1 MSSRG
6 RVLVVEETPRPE
18 TRRLWEGI
26 RAEGFDVRAVPL
38 ARTAERGA
46 LDRPDVVVLNLAGVD
61 DETDRARY
69 LDAAARLSLP
79 RGARRLPVV
88 AVDETDR
95 PDDRPTG
102 VADVLRPP
110 WSIGHVAARLAS
122 LTRLSTM
129 HAEILRRLD
138 TAARFGLPQVE
149 PDLSGSP
156 QDAQVLVVG
165 AGIRYFTIER
175 ALAKRATLVGAFT
188 IDTAVDYL
196 ERRAFDAVVINLPL
210 DDAVEVL
217 EILRRN
223 PDTFALPAVV
233 LTGETDPRLI
243 EATFAAGATDLVFAE
258 ENDHVLTERVE
269 AAMSEH
275 RLRRALK
282 AAYGDLRHERTLD
295 TASGLYRR
303 AFLMEHL
310 DVLLEEAVDHDGA
323 LAVVGLRIADLAE
336 IDAEWGWAAGDRL
349 IGQIGRIVALL
360 TRGEDLAARAGGDR
374 IALVLPGADQETA
387 RPLANRI
394 AGVIETT
401 AFALPDAT
409 GPVYVTLDVG
419 IVEFDGEETTADLL
433 SRAFA

>member
-1 MSSRG
+1 MSCRG
-6 RVLVVEETPRPE
+6 RVLVIEETPRPE

-38 ARTAERGA
+38 SRTLDRGA
-46 LDRPDVVVLNLAGVD
+46 LDRPDVVVLNLAGTDGEVD
-61 DETDRARY
+61 RTRY
-69 LDAAARLSLP
+69 LDAAARIAML

-88 AVDETDR
+88 AVDEIDR
-95 PDDRPTG
+95 PDERPIG
-102 VADVLRPP
+102 VSDVLRPP
-110 WSIGHVAARLAS
+110 WSVGHVAARIAS
-122 LTRLSTM
+122 LARLSTM
-129 HAEILRRLD
+129 RAEILRRLD
-138 TAARFGLPQVE
+138 TASRFGLSRIE
-149 PDLSGSP
+149 PDLGGSL

-196 ERRAFDAVVINLPL
+196 ERRAFDAVVVNLPL
-210 DDAVEVL
+210 EDAIDVL

-233 LTGETDPRLI
+233 LTGESDPRLV
-243 EATFAAGATDLVFAE
+243 EATFAAGASDLVFAE
-258 ENDHVLTERVE
+258 EPERVLSDRVE
-269 AAMSEH
+269 AAMTEH
-275 RLRRALK
+275 RLRLALK
-282 AAYGDLRHERTLD
+282 AAYGDVRHERTLD

-310 DVLLEEAVDHDGA
+310 AALLDEARDYDGA
-323 LAVVGLRIADLAE
+323 LAVVGLRIVDLAE
-336 IDAEWGWAAGDRL
+336 INGEWGWAAGDRL

-374 IALVLPGADQETA
+374 LALALPGTDTETA
-387 RPLANRI
+387 RAIANRI
-394 AGVIETT
+394 AGVLETT
-401 AFALPDAT
+401 AFSLPGAT

-419 IVEFDGEETTADLL
+419 IVEYDGDADAAALL